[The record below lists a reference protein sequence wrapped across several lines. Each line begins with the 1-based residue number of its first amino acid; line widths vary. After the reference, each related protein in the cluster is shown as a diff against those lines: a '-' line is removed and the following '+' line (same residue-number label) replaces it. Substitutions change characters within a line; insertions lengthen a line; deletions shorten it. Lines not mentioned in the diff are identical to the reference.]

1 MDVQRVALTGE
12 EMAVQT
18 LWLIGFANDPR
29 FDVLSPDGQRS
40 VQAGIQRF
48 IEDISGDRPELSLN
62 ETKDCHQFIQTGV
75 RAMLRG
81 EAWYCRIEVEYC
93 LSLLKGGHLEIG
105 PGVPRGNL
113 SLFRQ
118 RVLETLS
125 AVKDRIR
132 HCPRQGCVKIFIR
145 TGKQTYCTQQCSAKA
160 RLWKHRAKRKRM
172 TDETQQESNPGRS

>member
-1 MDVQRVALTGE
+1 VTLTGE
-12 EMAVQT
+12 EIAVQI
-18 LWLIGFANDPR
+18 LWLIGFAKDPR
-29 FDVLSPDGQRS
+29 FDVLSPDDQRR

-48 IEDISGDRPELSLN
+48 VEEASGGRPDLSWN
-62 ETKDCHQFIQTGV
+62 ETKECHQFVQRGV

-81 EAWYCRIEVEYC
+81 EAWNCRIEAAYC

-132 HCPRQGCVKIFIR
+132 HCPRQGCVEIFIR
-145 TGKQTYCTQQCSAKA
+145 TGKQIYCTQQCSAKA

-172 TDETQQESNPGRS
+172 TDEIQQETNPGRS